1 VRHSIYEQD
10 HEEEGKMKKNPI
22 IGITMGDPAGIGVE
36 IILSMFNRRKSTAN
50 FLPLVFGSAA
60 VFDATARHLAVPNP
74 FHVLSDIKKLSRQS
88 DTPCL
93 LDLKNIVPSDFS
105 PGEISPETGRAS
117 VEYVLQAIEAALQN
131 KIDAVVT
138 APIHK
143 EAIHLAGFNF
153 AGHTE
158 LFAEKTGTRDF
169 AMMLIGGPIRV
180 ILVTTH
186 LALKEV
192 PHTLT
197 TEKIV
202 KKIVLAR
209 QAMLDLGFH
218 SPRIAV
224 AALNPHAGEHGL
236 FGEEEERVILP
247 AVEQARKKGI
257 HVTGPL
263 PPDTVFHQAYHGRF
277 HAVVSMY
284 HDQGLIPLKMIAFEK
299 GVNVTLGLPIIR
311 TSVDHGTAF
320 DIAGQGKADPA
331 SLEEAVAVARQLVS
345 VRQAKEGIP

>member
-1 VRHSIYEQD
+1 
-10 HEEEGKMKKNPI
+10 MKKKPV
-22 IGITMGDPAGIGVE
+22 IGITMGDPAGIGPE
-36 IILSMFNRRKSTAN
+36 IILSMINRRENTTN

-60 VFDATARHLAVPNP
+60 VFNAAAEHLSIPNP
-74 FHVLSDIKKLSRQS
+74 FHILSDIRELSRKC
-88 DTPCL
+88 DKPCL
-93 LDLKNIVPSDFS
+93 LDLKNIDPSDFT
-105 PGEISPETGRAS
+105 PGEISPAAGQAS
-117 VEYVLQAIEAALQN
+117 IEYVLRAVEAALQK

-153 AGHTE
+153 DGHTE
-158 LFAEKTGTRDF
+158 LLAQKTGTRNF

-180 ILVTTH
+180 VLVTTH

-192 PHTLT
+192 PHALT
-197 TEKIV
+197 VEKILQ
-202 KKIVLAR
+202 KIILAR
-209 QAMLDLGFH
+209 QAMLDLGFP
-218 SPRIAV
+218 SPHIAV

-236 FGEEEERVILP
+236 FGEEEERIILP
-247 AVEQARKKGI
+247 AVAEAQKEGI
-257 HVTGPL
+257 DVTGPV
-263 PPDTVFHQAYHGRF
+263 PPDTVFHQAYHGLF

-320 DIAGQGKADPA
+320 DIVGQGKADPA
-331 SLEEAVAVARQLVS
+331 SLEEAIDVARQLASIQQTRKVS
-345 VRQAKEGIP
+345 L

>member
-1 VRHSIYEQD
+1 
-10 HEEEGKMKKNPI
+10 MKRLPI
-22 IGITMGDPAGIGVE
+22 IGITMGDPAGIGPE
-36 IILSMFNRRKSTAN
+36 IILTMLNGKKKIEH

-60 VFDATARHLAVPNP
+60 VLNALAKDLGVPNP
-74 FHVLSDIKKLSRQS
+74 FHVLSDIQELSPKERK
-88 DTPCL
+88 PVL
-93 LDLKNIVPSDFS
+93 LDLQNIDPGDFTL
-105 PGEISPETGRAS
+105 GEISPRAGRAS
-117 VEYVLQAIEAALQN
+117 IEYVLQAIDAALQK

-153 AGHTE
+153 PGHTE
-158 LFAEKTGTRDF
+158 LLAEKTGAKDI
-169 AMMLIGGPIRV
+169 AMMLMGGPIRV

-186 LALKEV
+186 LALREV
-192 PHTLT
+192 PQTLT
-197 TEKIV
+197 RENIE
-202 KKIVLAR
+202 KKIRLAH

-236 FGEEEERVILP
+236 FGKEEERIIVP
-247 AVEQARKKGI
+247 AVAQTQKEGI
-257 HVTGPL
+257 DVTGPL

-320 DIAGQGKADPA
+320 DIAGQGKADPS
-331 SLEEAVAVARQLVS
+331 SLREAVSVGLQLA
-345 VRQAKEGIP
+345 AKRINKKNL